1 MIHDGQ
7 SPVPLADEKTCSIC
21 GEALS
26 ETGGCDECQ
35 RAHRVRLGLMFFLV
49 LPFVGAGMLFFVAPM
64 GMPGSD
70 LVGAL
75 GGGLLCLGPIIGLIC
90 NFAPPPPRSE

>member
-26 ETGGCDECQ
+26 ATGGCEDCR
-35 RAHRVRLGLMFFLV
+35 RAQQLRLGLLFFLV
-49 LPFVGAGMLFFVAPM
+49 LPIIGAGMLFFVAPM
-64 GMPGSD
+64 GLPGSD

-90 NFAPPPPRSE
+90 IFAPPPTRPE